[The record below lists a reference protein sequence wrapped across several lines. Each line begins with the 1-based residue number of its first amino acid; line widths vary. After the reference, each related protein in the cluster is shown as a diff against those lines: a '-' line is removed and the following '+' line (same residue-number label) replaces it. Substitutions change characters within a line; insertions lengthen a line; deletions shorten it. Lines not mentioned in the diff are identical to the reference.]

1 MHKVARIDIEKLKLN
16 STQDKMRPFDRY
28 LEFFKIHV
36 AEFDVDAFSH
46 SQIIQEYS
54 LDKKKGFFGLLK
66 SKGNVLVFKGRA
78 IGLIVELGKSVVN
91 CTFTSHEDAY
101 DFREYLLHA
110 YVNAD
115 KKLYANIFEDESKVI
130 KKKRLFSC

>member
-16 STQDKMRPFDRY
+16 STQEKMRPLDRY

-36 AEFDVDAFSH
+36 EEFNVDDFSH

-54 LDKKKGFFGLLK
+54 LDKKRGFLGLFR
-66 SKGNVLVFKGRA
+66 SKGNVLVFKGHA
-78 IGLIVELGKSVVN
+78 IGLIIEIGKNLVS
-91 CTFTSHEDAY
+91 CTFTSREDAY

-115 KKLYANIFEDESKVI
+115 KKLYANIFEDESQAV
-130 KKKRLFSC
+130 KKKRLFSY